1 MGVITPQLCKFPY
14 NKIDNYVFYG
24 SISLFIL
31 LNIFQIVKVAIIGF
45 KNKKLIDKQSKEYNI
60 NSAGKRT
67 RIKSIFQ
74 SNNNQHETND
84 E

>member
-1 MGVITPQLCKFPY
+1 
-14 NKIDNYVFYG
+14 
-24 SISLFIL
+24 
-31 LNIFQIVKVAIIGF
+31 VAIIGF